1 MAHIFR
7 GVGFWWYMEEY
18 TKAALELFGKSIEL
32 GIEERKTNINA
43 LSKASDVSRT
53 IIYKILEGSDTY
65 SIESYIKLARTL
77 QIHIEFSMMSA
88 TNNIHTM
95 TGNKPSEN

>member
-43 LSKASDVSRT
+43 LSKASGVSRT
-53 IIYKILEGSDTY
+53 IIYKIIEGTDTY
-65 SIESYIKLARTL
+65 SIDSYIKLARIL
-77 QIHIEFSMMSA
+77 KIHIDFSLMSA
-88 TNNIHTM
+88 DNNIHTS
-95 TGNKPSEN
+95 TGNKPSMN